1 MRALICLL
9 IAVLF
14 LIYYYTPQRVRVNV
28 DNRAWSVVGSYD
40 NSGEAALMLSRL
52 HARMLKFLKFLKVK
66 YHVDETDDIIAE
78 EGTLHN
84 VGSEDVQ
91 RIVNSLLDNYNP
103 DAFYE
108 NDPRYSGDTSYT
120 LNKGDSMY
128 ICLRKRTNPI
138 EFEDEETIF
147 FVMLHECAH
156 IGNYNGWGHDDRFWT
171 VFKFLLHEAVEAGI
185 YKPIDYAAHPRTYCG
200 LDIYFQP
207 LNDDTLPNL
216 W

>member
-66 YHVDETDDIIAE
+66 YHVDETDDIIAG

-138 EFEDEETIF
+138 EFEDEETVF